1 MSKYGKFRGFWL
13 KIWEMWWIFSGKNPL
28 HGKIPRIRV
37 LHGACCE
44 SKSLYPILYPLI
56 GTNKIKY
63 LLKTG
68 VG

>member
-1 MSKYGKFRGFWL
+1 MASLEVSGSKYGKCG
-13 KIWEMWWIFSGKNPL
+13 GKNPL

-37 LHGACCE
+37 LHDACCE
-44 SKSLYPILYPLI
+44 SKSLYPSLYPLI